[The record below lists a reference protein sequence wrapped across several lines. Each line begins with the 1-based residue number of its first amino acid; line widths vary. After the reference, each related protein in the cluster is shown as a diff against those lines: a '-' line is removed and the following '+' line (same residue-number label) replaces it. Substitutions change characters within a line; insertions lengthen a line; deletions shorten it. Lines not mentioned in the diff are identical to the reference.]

1 MVNQLVFATHNDNKV
16 KELNHI
22 LPASINI
29 VSLKEIGWDKEIE
42 EPHFTLEDNAKEKAM
57 VLHKALGDACFAEDS
72 GLFIDGLDGAPGV
85 FSARYAAKNNVEFD
99 NMDFVL
105 QQMIGKVERT
115 AHFKTVICFA
125 ENNTYHYFTG
135 ICEGQIM
142 VSKIGSG
149 GFGYDPIFMP
159 TGANKTFGEMT
170 MEEKNKYS
178 HRKKATDLFITFL
191 EARYGTN

>member
-1 MVNQLVFATHNDNKV
+1 MVNKLVFATHNDNKV

-29 VSLKEIGWDKEIE
+29 VSLKEIGWEKEIE

-57 VLHKALGDACFAEDS
+57 VLHQALGDACFAEDS
-72 GLFIDGLDGAPGV
+72 GLFIDGLDGAPAV
-85 FSARYAAKNNVEFD
+85 FSARYATKNNVELD

-105 QQMIGKVERT
+105 QQMVDIDARS

-125 ENNTYHYFTG
+125 ENNTFYYFTG
-135 ICEGQIM
+135 ICEGEIM
-142 VSKIGSG
+142 RKKIGKG
-149 GFGYDPIFMP
+149 GFGYDPIFTP
-159 TGANKTFGEMT
+159 KGANKTFGEMT
-170 MEEKNKYS
+170 MEEKSKYS